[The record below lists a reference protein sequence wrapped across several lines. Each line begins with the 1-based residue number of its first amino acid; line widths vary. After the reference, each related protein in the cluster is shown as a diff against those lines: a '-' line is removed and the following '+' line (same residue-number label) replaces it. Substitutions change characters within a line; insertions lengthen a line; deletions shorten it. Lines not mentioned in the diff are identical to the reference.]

1 MTTSSEMTTFVRN
14 SSDQVW
20 ILTDGSVTRR
30 GLGAT
35 LYVTRQDRLLLA
47 GFFSSKL
54 RKHQVTWLPREVE
67 ALSIAAAV
75 KHFSPFIIQSKHRA
89 CLLTDSQ
96 PCVQALQKL
105 FRGEFSAS
113 PRVTS
118 FLTTVSLTVVKKL
131 ASSISLALLI
141 YPRTLPVAMLLTSLN
156 RTAKFALSCTNQSL
170 QLYVASPL
178 KKSLTTPSAYPSP
191 ADLLVSVFKMSAPIY
206 DASVLT

>member
-14 SSDQVW
+14 SSDQLW

-54 RKHQVTWLPREVE
+54 RKHHVTWLPCEVE

-75 KHFSPFIIQSKHRA
+75 KHFSPFIIQSKHRF

-118 FLTTVSLTVVKKL
+118 FLTTVSRHQVSLQHL
-131 ASSISLALLI
+131 AGTANLPSDFSSRNA
-141 YPRTLPVAMLLTSLN
+141 PDFRVN

-206 DASVLT
+206 DASVLS